1 MKLVTGG
8 AYQGKLEYAKRTYQ
22 IDDGWIDGR
31 DCEFDEIVRCCGIH
45 HFHEYVRRMLH
56 EQTDPEGG
64 TQEEQDVFLCSA
76 QPGPMQRD
84 PMQEHW
90 RTNGFR
96 FQTDDLRALEEQAD
110 AFAAW
115 LYQSNPAI
123 VIVTNELGYGIVP
136 IEKEDRFWREVTGRI
151 CTCLAARS
159 DEVVR
164 VVCGIGMRLK

>member
-22 IDDGWIDGR
+22 IDDSWIDGR
-31 DCEFDEIVRCCGIH
+31 DCGFDEIVRCCGIH
-45 HFHEYVRRMLH
+45 HFHEYVRRMLQ
-56 EQTDPEGG
+56 EQTATEGCL
-64 TQEEQDVFLCSA
+64 QEDQEVFPCSA
-76 QPGPMQRD
+76 QPEPMQCD
-84 PMQEHW
+84 PMQE
-90 RTNGFR
+90 RPRANGFR
-96 FQTDDLRALEEQAD
+96 VQTDDLRALEEQAD

-115 LYQSNPAI
+115 LYQMNPAL

-136 IEKEDRFWREVTGRI
+136 IEKQDRLWREVTGRL